1 MLTAFAAMQELV
13 KKLFGQ
19 SGGFERNCNCHILV
33 PAPQVFPWAVSDW
46 GEEEGWVSWMAS
58 GSEAHILQLKVF
70 HLQEQTLP
78 MLIGPQ
84 TKRTVSVP

>member
-1 MLTAFAAMQELV
+1 MLTAFAAIQELV
-13 KKLFGQ
+13 KKIFGQ
-19 SGGFERNCNCHILV
+19 RGWLQRNCDCHILV

-70 HLQEQTLP
+70 HLHEQPLP
-78 MLIGPQ
+78 MLIGLQ
-84 TKRTVSVP
+84 IKRTVYVP

>member
-19 SGGFERNCNCHILV
+19 RGGCEGNCNCNILV

-70 HLQEQTLP
+70 HLHEQPLP
-78 MLIGPQ
+78 MLIGLQ
-84 TKRTVSVP
+84 IKRTVYVP

>member
-1 MLTAFAAMQELV
+1 MLTAFVAIQELV

-33 PAPQVFPWAVSDW
+33 PAPQVFPWAVADW